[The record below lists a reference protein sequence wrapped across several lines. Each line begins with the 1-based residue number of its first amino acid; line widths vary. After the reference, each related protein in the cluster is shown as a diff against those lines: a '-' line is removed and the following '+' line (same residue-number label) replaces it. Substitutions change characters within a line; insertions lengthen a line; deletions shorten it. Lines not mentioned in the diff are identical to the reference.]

1 MLISGINGF
10 GRFGLHLLK
19 YWLVRAGDAG
29 FSIDYINDDIIDI
42 KQAIKIIKNDKY
54 VSFDEYSITIDNG
67 YILINDTSNNFYKIK
82 YTNFPSHQVQWRGD
96 PDLVLECS
104 GRNTC
109 RADAAYFLNNNT
121 KKVIIAATS
130 WDADATLVYGFN
142 HESYSD
148 SHNIISYGSCTVNA
162 YVMFSQ
168 YIHNK
173 FDVINS
179 DVNVIHN
186 VPEYKLDLFDTL
198 DRRMCTLEKMG
209 PKLLNFLSNTN
220 FNVNYTLIPY
230 SGISMIDLRFEV
242 KNMLNLDDILTEIEN
257 DINGG
262 ILDGLYSFID
272 EDNGGESINGTEY
285 STVFI
290 KNKIKVLQNNL
301 YFYGYFDNENSVN
314 RYFDLV
320 NYISGEI
327 H

>member
-1 MLISGINGF
+1 MISSGVNGF

-19 YWLVRAGDAG
+19 YWLVREGEAS
-29 FSIDYINDDIIDI
+29 FSIDYINDDVIDI
-42 KQAIKIIKNDKY
+42 KQAVKIIKNDRY
-54 VSFDEYSITIDNG
+54 VSFSKYSVEIDNG
-67 YILINDTSNNFYKIK
+67 YILISDTYKKNYKIK
-82 YTNFPSHQVQWRGD
+82 YTCLPSHQVQWRGC
-96 PDLVLECS
+96 PDIVLECS

-109 RADAAYFLNNNT
+109 RDDAAYFLNNNT
-121 KKVIIAATS
+121 KKVVIAATS

-148 SHNIISYGSCTVNA
+148 SYDIISYGSCTVNA

-186 VPEYKLDLFDTL
+186 VPEYKLELFDTL

-209 PKLLNFLSNTN
+209 PKILKFLSSTN

-230 SGISMIDLRFEV
+230 SGVSMIDLRFEV
-242 KNMLNLDDILTEIEN
+242 RNILGLDDIVTKIEN
-257 DINGG
+257 DIDGG
-262 ILDGLYSFID
+262 ILNGLYGIID
-272 EDNGGESINGTEY
+272 EDNGPEPINETKY

-301 YFYGYFDNENSVN
+301 YFSGYFDNENSVN

-320 NYISGEI
+320 NYISKVI